1 MKTILF
7 SAALVPLLAILS
19 LAAGDDDITCRTDL
33 GKTSVAK
40 VMTDTVTQTDPIKP
54 TTTVTVIPTETKEVG
69 RWSTV
74 TKFSTKTFTVTGKGD
89 TDTVSTTSTLFK
101 IATVKVTAT
110 MTETSTKTGTVKSTR
125 TTAVPTT
132 AGFRFISDTV
142 NKESF
147 APVAGPRKFARNPH
161 APPLIK
167 PGLKAFSF
175 PNEVHC
181 TKLLPNTDT
190 RTVKKSGSPTTK
202 TVSTMR
208 TTTKTATIKTTT
220 TLIPDDA
227 SVTKT
232 FTSTMSLTTYSTIWK
247 TSTKSAT
254 ATKTNIINGPTE
266 YAACAEGNMF
276 GPNFKSGG
284 TGYYVT
290 NVLNNGPGIPS
301 DYNIVSNGAD
311 SAAEC
316 CTSCMQFNG
325 CETWLFRERNRN
337 CFLLYH
343 TLKAGEK
350 CASQKNHPNF
360 FMSKKGDDT
369 GAGFVAGNGVCG
381 FTYSGN
387 SDGSLF
393 SVDL

>member
-1 MKTILF
+1 MKTILL
-7 SAALVPLLAILS
+7 SAALIPFLAVSS
-19 LAAGDDDITCRTDL
+19 LAADDDDVTCRTEL

-40 VMTDTVTQTDPIKP
+40 VKTDTVTEADTIKP
-54 TTTVTVIPTETKEVG
+54 TITITVIPTETKQVG

-74 TKFSTKTFTVTGKGD
+74 TKFSSKTFTVTGRGG

-110 MTETSTKTGTVKSTR
+110 ATTTSTKTGTVKSTR
-125 TTAVPTT
+125 TTAIPTT

-147 APVAGPRKFARNPH
+147 APVAGPRMFARNPH

-181 TKLLPNTDT
+181 TKLRPNTNT
-190 RTVKKSGSPTTK
+190 RTIKKTGSPTTT

-208 TTTKTATIKTTT
+208 TTVKTAIISTTT

-232 FTSTMSLTTYSTIWK
+232 FSSTMSVTTYSTIWT

-254 ATKTNIINGPTE
+254 ATKTSIIAGPTE

-276 GPNFKSGG
+276 GPDFNSGG
-284 TGYYVT
+284 TGYYLT

-311 SAAEC
+311 SAEEC
-316 CTSCMQFNG
+316 CASCMKFNG
-325 CETWLFRERNRN
+325 CETWIYRERNRN

-343 TLKAGEK
+343 VMEDDEK
-350 CASQKNHPNF
+350 CKSQKNHPNF
-360 FMSKKGDDT
+360 FMSKKGADT
-369 GAGFVAGNGVCG
+369 GAGFVVGNGVCG

-387 SDGSLF
+387 IDGSLF
-393 SVDL
+393 SVDV